1 MAATGRTLR
10 GAMLTRPRGGVI
22 VGRAIIMADSS
33 VFHPGEQEAQARAG
47 VRERIEQVGQVML
60 RDHMLDQH
68 RELFAQLPMLVV
80 GSLDEGGRPW
90 ASLLAGRPGFVST
103 PDPRTLRVDARP
115 LPGDPL
121 AANLAVGAPIGI
133 LGIELPTRRRNRMNG
148 SVAATDASGFSVSV
162 QQSFGNCPKYIQA
175 RTPVWTGVATPSAV
189 AVEGAA
195 LSDDARRMIESAD
208 TFFIATAAADAL
220 SPAASRADGVDVSHR
235 GGKPGFVRVT
245 DDGAA
250 TLLTI
255 PDFVGNYLFNT
266 LGNLLVNPRAGL
278 LFVDFARGDLLGL
291 TGSVTIVWD
300 GPEVDAFAGA
310 QRLLRIRVEEGW
322 RLRAAL
328 PLRWSA
334 PEFSPHLRD
343 TGP

>member
-1 MAATGRTLR
+1 
-10 GAMLTRPRGGVI
+10 
-22 VGRAIIMADSS
+22 MADSS
-33 VFHPGEQEAQARAG
+33 VFHPGEQEAQTRAG

-80 GSLDEGGRPW
+80 GSLDERGRPW

-103 PDPRTLRVDARP
+103 PDPHTLRVDARP

-121 AANLAVGAPIGI
+121 AANLAMGAPIGI
-133 LGIELPTRRRNRMNG
+133 LGIELSTRRRNRVNG
-148 SVAATDASGFSVSV
+148 SVVATDASGFSVSV

-175 RTPVWTGVATPSAV
+175 RTPTWTGVAPPSAV
-189 AVEGAA
+189 AAEGAA

-235 GGKPGFVRVT
+235 GGKPGFVRIT
-245 DDGAA
+245 DGAA
-250 TLLTI
+250 TLLTV
-255 PDFVGNYLFNT
+255 PDFVGNYLFNS

-291 TGSVTIVWD
+291 TGSVAIVWN

-322 RLRAAL
+322 RARGAL